1 MDVGELEDHL
11 FRREAGRLV
20 AILTG
25 LFGLHNLSLAED
37 AVQDAFFRA
46 IETWPFYGV
55 PQNPSAWLLTT
66 AKHRA
71 LDVLRREAR
80 AREFAPDLQHLLQSE
95 WTLAPVVEEAFD
107 AGGIKDAQLR
117 MMFSCIHPQL
127 PEETQVA
134 LVLHLLCGFS
144 IDETAAAFLK
154 NSAALYKRL
163 QRAKAL
169 LRGSPGLIDLAGA
182 RDVTARLPA
191 VTRALYLLF
200 NEGYHGASVQSA
212 VRAELCQ
219 EALRLTALLLDNPLT
234 ATPAIHAMAAL
245 FNFLEA
251 RRSQRVDAAGNLI
264 LLIDQDRSR
273 WDAALIAEGDRQLE
287 LSAVGSALT
296 PYHVEAAIAS
306 VHAAARDIEATDWQA
321 IVSLYETLMRLQPS
335 PVVALN
341 RAVAV
346 AQRDGP
352 AQGLEEIGR
361 IADRTRLLRYPFY
374 FTALG
379 EFELRLGRK
388 QEARKQFQMAL
399 RLARNAT
406 ETRFLQGRLEECRS
420 SQPVS

>member
-37 AVQDAFFRA
+37 AVQDAFCRA
-46 IETWPFYGV
+46 IETWPRYGV
-55 PQNPSAWLLTT
+55 PKNPSAWLLTT

-95 WTLAPVVEEAFD
+95 WTLAPVVEEAFE

-134 LVLHLLCGFS
+134 LALHLLCGFS

-154 NSAALYKRL
+154 NPAALYKRL

-169 LRGSPGLIDLAGA
+169 LRGSQGLFDLAGA

-219 EALRLTALLLDNPLT
+219 EALRLTALLLDNPVT
-234 ATPAIHAMAAL
+234 ATAATHALAAL

-251 RRSQRVDAAGNLI
+251 RRSQRLDAAGNLI
-264 LLIDQDRSR
+264 LLVDQDRSR
-273 WDAALIAEGDRQLE
+273 WDPALIAEGERQLD
-287 LSAVGSALT
+287 LSAVGSELT

-306 VHAAARDIEATDWQA
+306 VHAAARGIEATDWSA
-321 IVSLYETLMRLQPS
+321 IVSLYETLMQLQPS

-352 AQGLEEIGR
+352 ARGLEEISR
-361 IADRTRLLRYPFY
+361 IADRPRLLRYPFY

-379 EFELRLGRK
+379 EFELRLGRRR
-388 QEARKQFQMAL
+388 EARKQFETAL
-399 RLARNAT
+399 RLARNPT
-406 ETRFLQGRLEECRS
+406 ETRFLQGRLEDCRP
-420 SQPVS
+420 SQHVS